1 MSLIRIC
8 LVGLLA
14 LIVGA
19 CSTASPT
26 PTAQPSPSPTPPPT
40 SSPSPTAAPSASPS
54 PSPTATA
61 ASLLIKVTSEGGF
74 INPTASLAALP
85 QVAVDSD
92 GHIYTPGLASD
103 GGSPLVQPVDVR
115 DVGTDGAQQILDAI
129 ETAGLDKEEPGSG
142 PVADAGTSVFTVM
155 INGEKVVNRF
165 GNSLPGPGRPGG
177 NPGGSPGA
185 SADPAQAAY
194 DLLTRLTDPTET
206 WGATSA
212 DATTYAP
219 LGYRVYV
226 APASDSGT
234 PTVAW
239 PLSSSL
245 ADFGAPVSG
254 EYGVDGLR
262 SGVVI
267 GADAAALG
275 QALAAAQAGSELS
288 SGGANYQVWIRAL
301 LPDEI
306 S

>member
-1 MSLIRIC
+1 MRIC

-26 PTAQPSPSPTPPPT
+26 PTARPSPSPTPPP
-40 SSPSPTAAPSASPS
+40 SASPSPTPPPSASPS

-61 ASLLIKVTSEGGF
+61 ADLLIKVTSEGGF

-85 QVAVDSD
+85 QVDVETD
-92 GHIYTPGLASD
+92 GKIYTPVFASD
-103 GGSPLVQPVDVR
+103 TGSPLVQLVAVR
-115 DVGTDGAQQILDAI
+115 DVGAAGAQQILAAI
-129 ETAGLDKEEPGSG
+129 RTAGLDKQEPSGG

-155 INGEKVVNRF
+155 IDGQKVVNRF
-165 GNSLPGPGRPGG
+165 GNSLPGQPGG
-177 NPGGSPGA
+177 NPGA
-185 SADPAQAAY
+185 SGDPAAAAY
-194 DLLTRLTDPTET
+194 GLLGRLTDITET
-206 WGATSA
+206 WGS
-212 DATTYAP
+212 DAAAAAPYTP

-226 APASDSGT
+226 APATDTGT

-239 PLSSSL
+239 PLATAL
-245 ADFGAPVSG
+245 ADFGAAVQG

-262 SGVVI
+262 AGVVV
-267 GADAAALG
+267 GPDATTLAAAL
-275 QALAAAQAGSELS
+275 ATAQAGTELT
-288 SGGANYQVWIRAL
+288 SGGHNFQVWIRAL

>member
-1 MSLIRIC
+1 M
-8 LVGLLA
+8 
-14 LIVGA
+14 GA

-26 PTAQPSPSPTPPPT
+26 PTPQPSPSPTPPPT
-40 SSPSPTAAPSASPS
+40 SSPSPTAAPSASTS

-61 ASLLIKVTSEGGF
+61 AGLLVKVTSEGGF

-85 QVAVDSD
+85 QVVVDSD
-92 GHIYTPGLASD
+92 GHIYTPGFASD

-115 DVGTDGAQQILDAI
+115 DVGTAGVQQILDAVKA
-129 ETAGLDKEEPGSG
+129 AGLDKEEPSGG
-142 PVADAGTSVFTVM
+142 PVADAGTSVFMVM
-155 INGEKVVNRF
+155 IDGEKVVNRF
-165 GNSLPGPGRPGG
+165 GNSLPGPGH
-177 NPGGSPGA
+177 PGGSPGA

-194 DLLTRLTDPTET
+194 DLLARLTDPTET
-206 WGATSA
+206 WGATGA

-226 APASDSGT
+226 APTSDSGAS
-234 PTVAW
+234 TVAW
-239 PLSSSL
+239 PLPTSL

-267 GADAAALG
+267 GADAATLG

-288 SGGANYQVWIRAL
+288 SGGANYQIWIRAL